1 MVVIENWPLILAENK
16 NRVPEILLGQ
26 WAQTAWNGIFSES
39 LVKGFKIFYASNSL
53 KGTHVDFLSY
63 KNNEE
68 NPSSSDKG
76 GGNDYLGMC
85 L

>member
-1 MVVIENWPLILAENK
+1 LTLAGNK
-16 NRVPEILLGQ
+16 NRLPEVLLGQ
-26 WAQTAWNGIFSES
+26 WVKTAWNGIFSES
-39 LVKGFKIFYASNSL
+39 LVKGFKIFCASNSM
-53 KGTHVDFLSY
+53 KGTQVDFLSC

-76 GGNDYLGMC
+76 GGNDYLEIH